1 MRAAVSFVGKRTG
14 SAAATKGL
22 GKPLFACIVTT

>member
-1 MRAAVSFVGKRTG
+1 VRAAVSFVRKRTG

-22 GKPLFACIVTT
+22 GKPLFASIVAT